1 MDNRIGEIMIKR
13 EKIKE
18 LWIKISQ
25 EIRNVLKK
33 YPFTISVIILLTLL
47 YIILINESSG
57 FILEYLN
64 PFLGWFGVG
73 LFFCE
78 SGFGILSRPPYKVI
92 GIFIS
97 AAISAFLVYQYRSYY
112 ENCENDVYYIPND
125 IWFERIKMAY
135 IIVCL
140 ILGIYFCYRKS
151 GYLLPQYSIR
161 VFSNM
166 VKIHIIYMI
175 LTSGALTTGI
185 IIQELFFSG
194 NYNLDIIERML
205 IIVTGF
211 FYVPSIIYSF
221 SEANINIDSF
231 TKILVKYVLFPLTM
245 LIFIIIYIY
254 VIKILILRDIPSNQ
268 IFSILTGLFILAA
281 PTWTMMESFE
291 HEYFWYYIS
300 RKIPLLFVPLILL
313 QIYSIGIRIKQYG
326 ITPDRYMGVM
336 WIILELIYLVIY
348 FKMHRYAGRIF
359 VIIAAASITALLLP
373 RINMYSISIHSQEK
387 ILSIYKK
394 EGKLSEEAEKKIYG
408 AYEYLQDV
416 QNSEKYLEDKYT
428 QEEIE
433 EITGFYDEMDNRYY
447 SPEIR
452 IGIDSYIDDFD
463 ISEYSKMQI
472 VQYDMNYDDSLPN
485 LKKLK
490 LTKRES
496 KDEVITVDLEK
507 LIENYVDYGLQHIEK
522 DEYCISIDSY
532 YTEHYQV
539 NIDDDKVLIIKDIE
553 IKYNKETE
561 KVEYVDLTAYLFQ

>member
-1 MDNRIGEIMIKR
+1 
-13 EKIKE
+13 
-18 LWIKISQ
+18 
-25 EIRNVLKK
+25 
-33 YPFTISVIILLTLL
+33 
-47 YIILINESSG
+47 
-57 FILEYLN
+57 
-64 PFLGWFGVG
+64 
-73 LFFCE
+73 
-78 SGFGILSRPPYKVI
+78 
-92 GIFIS
+92 
-97 AAISAFLVYQYRSYY
+97 
-112 ENCENDVYYIPND
+112 
-125 IWFERIKMAY
+125 
-135 IIVCL
+135 
-140 ILGIYFCYRKS
+140 
-151 GYLLPQYSIR
+151 
-161 VFSNM
+161 
-166 VKIHIIYMI
+166 
-175 LTSGALTTGI
+175 
-185 IIQELFFSG
+185 
-194 NYNLDIIERML
+194 
-205 IIVTGF
+205 
-211 FYVPSIIYSF
+211 
-221 SEANINIDSF
+221 
-231 TKILVKYVLFPLTM
+231 
-245 LIFIIIYIY
+245 
-254 VIKILILRDIPSNQ
+254 
-268 IFSILTGLFILAA
+268 
-281 PTWTMMESFE
+281 MESFE